1 LVQKKHPSQKEIKQM
16 TLTES
21 DLFSFGVLLKALR
34 KRRHFTQQ
42 QLAEAIGVHRSAIVR
57 WEQGDYLPKSKAMI
71 LELARHLHLDD
82 QESRQLLEVSL
93 TALAPPWSVPFPRNL
108 FFTGREEILEALHTQ
123 LGINQAVAL
132 THSSA
137 LHGLGGVGKTQIVLE
152 YAYRHAL
159 EYSAVFWIGAETVEQ
174 IMASLLHIA
183 KVLQLPERNEKDQQR
198 GVAAVQ
204 RWLSTHS
211 QWLLIWDNV
220 EDLAVLDRFLPS
232 FRQGAIL
239 ITTRRQALGTVA
251 QSMDLLPMERME
263 GMLFLLRRAK
273 MLGPEATGE
282 QIQHLTTSKPG
293 EYAAAEELVTTMGGL
308 PLALDQ
314 AGAYLE
320 ETQCGLLA
328 YLDLFRT
335 RRITLLQQRGEGA
348 RDHPASVTTTFRLS
362 ITMTAQRHPAVWD
375 LLRVCALLQPDA
387 IPEELFRQGAEHLG
401 VTLEAICRDRLEWNQ
416 VVAVAYSYSLLSRQP
431 EEQTLSLHRLV
442 QTVLLDALSPSEQEQ
457 WSRRVIGA
465 LDAVFPD
472 VLPETEHA
480 ARRQAERL
488 LPHTL
493 LCLRRAGAALES
505 LMLASLAYKAA
516 QYLRECGQYAEAEP
530 LSLRALSIREQIL
543 GPGHPDVATSLN
555 YLAVLFWRQG
565 KYIQA
570 EPLLQ
575 RTLSIREQ
583 VLGSDHPEVARVL
596 NNLAVL
602 YWEQGKYVES
612 EPLHQRALSARE
624 QSLGPGHPLVASTL
638 NNLAEL
644 YMEQGKDVEAEPL
657 LRRALRI
664 REQSLG
670 PSHPLVA
677 STLNGLANLSRA
689 QSKDVETELIF
700 QRALSIREQHLG
712 QHHPETAQTL
722 HDLAVFYQKQGR
734 LSEAFSLVERAL
746 TIRLH
751 SLGDAHPKTVA
762 TQALS
767 AQLTQEQ
774 ACPEQTLPPG
784 NDPLQGF
791 LDVCCELHPRNW
803 CRVSDLWQAYEHWG
817 EDYQERFPLSRRT
830 FAAQLKARGCRT
842 DRTNTARIWRGIA
855 LVKQEP

>member
-1 LVQKKHPSQKEIKQM
+1 MDVRELV
-16 TLTES
+16 
-21 DLFSFGVLLKALR
+21 SFGDLVKTFRKKQHFSQQALSVR
-34 KRRHFTQQ
+34 
-42 QLAEAIGVHRSAIVR
+42 LGVHLNTISK
-57 WEQGDYLPKSKAMI
+57 WERGMCLPDSKGMV
-71 LELARHLHLDD
+71 LELAKRLRLDEHD
-82 QESRQLLEVSL
+82 TRVLLEASL
-93 TALAPPWSVPFPRNL
+93 TALSPYWSVPYQRNP
-108 FFTGREEILEALHTQ
+108 FFTGREEILDTLRLH
-123 LGINQAVAL
+123 LGVEHVVAL
-132 THSSA
+132 TQSYA
-137 LHGLGGVGKTQIVLE
+137 LQGLGGIGKTQIALE
-152 YAYRHAL
+152 YAYRYGL

-174 IMASLLHIA
+174 ILSGMRSIA
-183 KVLQLPERNEKDQQR
+183 ELVGLPERAETDQQR
-198 GVAAVQ
+198 VVAVVQ
-204 RWLSTHS
+204 RWLATHS
-211 QWLLIWDNV
+211 QWLLIWDNL
-220 EDLAVLDRFLPS
+220 EDLALLHRFLPPA
-232 FRQGAIL
+232 RLGTIL
-239 ITTRRQALGTVA
+239 ITTRHQALGTLT
-251 QSMDLLPMERME
+251 QSMDLLPMEHIE

-273 MLGPEATGE
+273 MLGPQATGE
-282 QIQHLTTSKPG
+282 QIQQQATNKPD
-293 EYAAAEELVTTMGGL
+293 EYAAAAELVTAMGGL

-320 ETQCGLLA
+320 ETQCGLPA
-328 YLDLFRT
+328 YLELFRT
-335 RRITLLQQRGEGA
+335 RRTALLQQRGGGSQ
-348 RDHPASVTTTFRLS
+348 DHPASVATTFRLS
-362 ITMTAQRHPAVWD
+362 ITATAQRHPAVWD

-387 IPEELFRQGAEHLG
+387 IPEEIFRQGAEHLG

-457 WSRRVIGA
+457 WSRRAIGA

-488 LPHTL
+488 LPHAL
-493 LCLRRAGAALES
+493 LCLRRAGATLES
-505 LMLASLAYKAA
+505 LVLASLAYKAA
-516 QYLRECGQYAEAEP
+516 QYLRECGRYTEAEP
-530 LSLRALSIREQIL
+530 LALKALSLREQIL
-543 GPGHPDVATSLN
+543 GPDHPDVATSLN
-555 YLAVLFWRQG
+555 YLAVLFRRQG
-565 KYIQA
+565 KYVQA

-583 VLGSDHPEVARVL
+583 VLGFDHPEVARVL

-602 YWEQGKYVES
+602 CWEQGKYAEA
-612 EPLHQRALSARE
+612 EPFHQRALSVRE

-638 NNLAEL
+638 NNLAEI
-644 YMEQGKDVEAEPL
+644 YIEHGKDAEAESL
-657 LRRALRI
+657 MRRALRI
-664 REQSLG
+664 LEQSLG

-689 QSKDVETELIF
+689 QSKYAETELIF

-767 AQLTQEQ
+767 AQLAQEQ
-774 ACPEQTLPPG
+774 ACPEQTLSAE
-784 NDPLQGF
+784 NDPLEGF
-791 LDVCCELHPRNW
+791 LDVCCELHPRAW
-803 CRVSDLWQAYEHWG
+803 CRINELWHRYERWADEH
-817 EDYQERFPLSRRT
+817 QERFPLSRRA
-830 FAAQLKARGCRT
+830 FAAQLKARGCSP
-842 DRTNTARIWRGIA
+842 DRTSTMRIWRGIM
-855 LVKQEP
+855 LVNKDP